1 MSWGDRAEAS
11 GHPSS
16 PVQAKLPAPRFDHLR
31 LLTHRTG
38 LWEHAQF
45 ANARIEH
52 GFCTDDNARALV
64 VVSRQAGP
72 SGGLADL
79 AATYLGFVLEARTD
93 TGGFRNRRAANG
105 SWRDQVGS
113 DDSQGR
119 AWWGLGSA
127 ARSAPAEW
135 MRYAGADAF
144 ATCATFDSTHLRA
157 NAYAA
162 LGAVE
167 MLVAD
172 PGHAAGRD
180 LLERTS
186 GMIADAARGSI
197 PWPEDR
203 ITYDN
208 ARLPDALLAA
218 GTVLGDHR
226 LITVGLRLLEW
237 LVTVETADDN
247 HFSFAPAGGWSAGEP
262 RPGFDQQPIEA
273 WAMADACHRAWVATG
288 DALWRVRALRA
299 ARWLLGVND
308 NGMSLYDRATGATFD
323 GLHRDAVNENQGGES
338 TLAGIAT
345 LQVGVTCD
353 TDPRRSISS

>member
-1 MSWGDRAEAS
+1 MSWHDRAEAS

-16 PVQAKLPAPRFDHLR
+16 PVPARLPTLRFDHLR
-31 LLTHRTG
+31 GLTDRTG
-38 LWEHAQF
+38 LWEHARF
-45 ANARIEH
+45 SAARFEH

-64 VVSRQAGP
+64 VVSRQAAL

-79 AATYLGFVLEARTD
+79 AATYLAFVLEARTD
-93 TGGFRNRRAANG
+93 AGAFRNRRAGDG
-105 SWRDQVGS
+105 SWQDRVGS

-119 AWWGLGSA
+119 AWWGLGTA
-127 ARSAPAEW
+127 AHIAPIEW
-135 MRYAGADAF
+135 MRHAGADAF
-144 ATCATFDSTHLRA
+144 ATCTTFDSPHLRA

-167 MLVAD
+167 MLSAD
-172 PGHAAGRD
+172 PTHAPGRA

-186 GMIADAARGSI
+186 GVIADAATSAI

-208 ARLPDALLAA
+208 ARLPDALMAA
-218 GTVLGDHR
+218 GTSLGDQR
-226 LITVGLRLLEW
+226 LVGIGLRLLEW
-237 LVTVETADDN
+237 LVTAETIHN
-247 HFSFAPAGGWSAGEP
+247 HFSFAPAGGWSIGEP

-273 WAMADACHRAWVATG
+273 WAMADACHRAWVITE

-299 ARWLLGVND
+299 ARWLMGVND
-308 NGMSLYDRATGATFD
+308 TGMSLYDPATGATFD
-323 GLHRDAVNENQGGES
+323 GLHPESVNENQGGES

-345 LQVGVTCD
+345 LQVAAACD
-353 TDPRRSISS
+353 TDPRRSILP